1 MKKQITID
9 DAMIKLGVTV
19 KFRSIVIRPISRR
32 QIQQQLLWLALMGG
46 WCASHAVSQ
55 PVSNFNKP
63 STSTLVAKTDSSAV
77 LKPAITQ
84 AIAASNPAIAVPI
97 TAINSADM
105 LPAAGEGMDD
115 GGEVDISPTTT
126 VITNGGISSEPP
138 TQTSEPIA
146 PASEQIQQVA
156 LGAIS
161 PLTVEK
167 FVKMID
173 IIRQNYVSNVDD
185 ESLFAN
191 AMAGTLAGLDPYSEY
206 LDANAFENLRL
217 FTEGDI
223 GSIGVSVSYHA
234 DIDSWVF
241 DDVLPNS
248 PAAKAGIQRG
258 NYLHQINDNKLDEN
272 KTQQD
277 IDQLLTGI
285 AGTTARL
292 LVSDKGR
299 RKHLVVV
306 QRTLVQQQAINAKI
320 VDNIAVVQ
328 IPVFQNNTQQ
338 QFLMALSKLNQP
350 FSVLVLDLRNNPGG
364 VLSAATDIASLFMS
378 DKVVV
383 QIKNRQG
390 LQEVMRTHGNA
401 QFADLPLVVLQ
412 NRYSASAAEVLASA
426 LQNNQRA
433 NVYGETSYG
442 KGSIQSI
449 VPINDTEAVKLTV
462 AHYYSTK
469 GEKIDG
475 IGVKPDVVLTGPETS
490 WEAQVLSG
498 LQATKPANQYLLKP
512 TSTPQSF

>member
-1 MKKQITID
+1 M
-9 DAMIKLGVTV
+9 VTQRLKPLSNPTFKRHV
-19 KFRSIVIRPISRR
+19 IV
-32 QIQQQLLWLALMGG
+32 LALWGIG
-46 WCASHAVSQ
+46 SLGYAASRPTVSA
-55 PVSNFNKP
+55 PVKP
-63 STSTLVAKTDSSAV
+63 PVKSATSVAAKTNKTA
-77 LKPAITQ
+77 LTPAITQ
-84 AIAASNPAIAVPI
+84 AIAGANPTAVPVSVVNTPDGI
-97 TAINSADM
+97 PDGADDDN
-105 LPAAGEGMDD
+105 LTDDGADD
-115 GGEVDISPTTT
+115 GGEVDITSTTPI
-126 VITNGGISSEPP
+126 VTNPA
-138 TQTSEPIA
+138 TQPKDAQPIA

-156 LGAIS
+156 LGAVS
-161 PLTVEK
+161 PVTVEK

-173 IIRQNYVSNVDD
+173 IIRQNYVTNVDD

-191 AMAGTLAGLDPYSEY
+191 AMAGTLAALDPYSEY

-223 GSIGVSVSYHA
+223 GSIGASVSFHA
-234 DIDSWVF
+234 DVDSWVF

-258 NYLHQINDNKLDEN
+258 NYLHQINDNKLDN
-272 KTQQD
+272 TRTSQD
-277 IDQLLTGI
+277 VDQLLTGI

-306 QRTLVQQQAINAKI
+306 QRTLVQQQAMSANIING
-320 VDNIAVVQ
+320 VAVVQ

-338 QFLMALSKLNQP
+338 QFLMALTKLNQP

-364 VLSAATDIASLFMS
+364 VLSAANDIASLFMN

-390 LQEVMRTHGNA
+390 IQEVMRTHGKA

-433 NVYGETSYG
+433 KVYGETSYG

-449 VPINDTEAVKLTV
+449 VPINDSEAVKLTV
-462 AHYYSTK
+462 AHYYSSK

-475 IGVKPDVVLTGPETS
+475 VGVKPDVALTGAETS
-490 WEAQVLSG
+490 WQDQVLAD
-498 LQATKPANQYLLKP
+498 LQTTKRSNQFLLKP
-512 TSTPQSF
+512 TPTPQSF

>member
-1 MKKQITID
+1 M
-9 DAMIKLGVTV
+9 VTQRLKPLFNPTFKRHV
-19 KFRSIVIRPISRR
+19 IV
-32 QIQQQLLWLALMGG
+32 LALWGIG
-46 WCASHAVSQ
+46 SLSHAASRPTVSS
-55 PVSNFNKP
+55 PVKP
-63 STSTLVAKTDSSAV
+63 PVTSAASVAAKTNKTA

-84 AIAASNPAIAVPI
+84 AIAGANPAAVPVSGGNAPDGI
-97 TAINSADM
+97 PDGADDDN
-105 LPAAGEGMDD
+105 LTENEADD
-115 GGEVDISPTTT
+115 GGEVDITSTTPM
-126 VITNGGISSEPP
+126 VTNPA
-138 TQTSEPIA
+138 TQPIM

-156 LGAIS
+156 LGAVS
-161 PLTVEK
+161 PVTVEK

-173 IIRQNYVSNVDD
+173 IIRQNYVTNVDD

-223 GSIGVSVSYHA
+223 GSIGVSVSFHA
-234 DIDSWVF
+234 DVDSWVF

-258 NYLHQINDNKLDEN
+258 NYLHQINDNKLDS
-272 KTQQD
+272 TRTPQD
-277 IDQLLTGI
+277 VDQLLTGI

-306 QRTLVQQQAINAKI
+306 QRTLVQQQAMSANIING
-320 VDNIAVVQ
+320 VAVVQ

-338 QFLMALSKLNQP
+338 QFLMALTKLNQP

-364 VLSAATDIASLFMS
+364 VLSAANDIASLFMN

-390 LQEVMRTHGNA
+390 IQEVMRTHGKA

-433 NVYGETSYG
+433 KVYGETSYG

-449 VPINDTEAVKLTV
+449 VPINDSEAVKLTV
-462 AHYYSTK
+462 AHYYSSK

-475 IGVKPDVVLTGPETS
+475 VGVKPDVTLTGAETS
-490 WEAQVLSG
+490 WQDQVLAD
-498 LQATKPANQYLLKP
+498 LQTTKRSNQFLLKP
-512 TSTPQSF
+512 TPTPQSF